1 MKIGASD
8 VIGFLLLA
16 PIILS
21 IWALAVLFVYE
32 IVGGLL

>member
-1 MKIGASD
+1 MKIDGSD

-16 PIILS
+16 PIAVIL
-21 IWALAVLFVYE
+21 WALALSFVWE